1 MNISTSSWVLRS
13 VICWMGSVVL
23 EKLEKN
29 IILPQNAGNC
39 SPKYH
44 DVIVKNTI
52 IGVNA
57 SFPCLH
63 GVAPAYFW
71 HSCN

>member
-1 MNISTSSWVLRS
+1 
-13 VICWMGSVVL
+13 MGSAVL

-29 IILPQNAGNC
+29 VILPQNAGNC
-39 SPKYH
+39 SPKFH
-44 DVIVKNTI
+44 GVIFTI

-63 GVAPAYFW
+63 GVVPSYF
-71 HSCN
+71 